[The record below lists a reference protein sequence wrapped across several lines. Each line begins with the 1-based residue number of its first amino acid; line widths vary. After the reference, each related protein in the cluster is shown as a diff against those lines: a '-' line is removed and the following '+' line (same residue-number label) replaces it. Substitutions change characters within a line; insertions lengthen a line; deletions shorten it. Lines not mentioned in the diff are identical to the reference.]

1 VNSSP
6 PIGAI
11 AFGKSGAGYP
21 VIDVHPDRIVLKRA
35 DGPWAVS
42 PAAVICWE
50 LPPESTPI
58 QVGDRVRLK
67 GAGRVYTVVEIY
79 DHYVGRDSNGDRSYE
94 TWARLKA
101 QDGKAAHWKLR
112 QLEVLR

>member
-21 VIDVHPDRIVLKRA
+21 VIEVRPDRIVLKRA

-42 PAAVICWE
+42 PMAIVRWE
-50 LPPESTPI
+50 LPAPRPI
-58 QVGDRVRLK
+58 QPGDRVRLK
-67 GAGRVYTVVEIY
+67 GTQAEYVVIELY
-79 DHYVGRDSNGDRSYE
+79 QHFMGLEDGDRTYE
-94 TWARLKA
+94 TWAWLTTA
-101 QDGKAAHWKLR
+101 DGKPARWKMQ
-112 QLEVLR
+112 QLEVI